1 MANII
6 LKKIKK
12 IDKKI
17 KRHFGNSGNSFPSVV
32 DQGFKWLPF
41 VLVLMVG
48 AEKTKAKNNYFEKI
62 KLITLSK
69 LILKCIVLPLKKSI
83 RRKRPG
89 ILFKFNS
96 FPSSHTATSFAG
108 AEILHHEMRN
118 NLPVVSLAAY
128 PIAITTAALRIYKR
142 KHWFSDVVAG
152 AVIGV
157 VAAKIA
163 YSILDKR
170 K

>member
-1 MANII
+1 MEIPVI
-6 LKKIKK
+6 
-12 IDKKI
+12 
-17 KRHFGNSGNSFPSVV
+17 HFLRWWIRALNGYR
-32 DQGFKWLPF
+32 F
-41 VLVLMVG
+41 VLVLIVG
-48 AEKTKAKNNYFEKI
+48 SEKTKAKNNYFEKI

-128 PIAITTAALRIYKR
+128 PIAITTAALR

-157 VAAKIA
+157 VAAKVA